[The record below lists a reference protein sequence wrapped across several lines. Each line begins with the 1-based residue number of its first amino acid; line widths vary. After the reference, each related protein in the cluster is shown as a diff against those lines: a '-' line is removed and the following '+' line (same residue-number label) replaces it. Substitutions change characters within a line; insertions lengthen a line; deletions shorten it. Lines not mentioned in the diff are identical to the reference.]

1 MIGFAGL
8 VARRLALLVTLLA
21 LVFAAVA
28 LLPGDAARAALGRNA
43 DPELLAAKRR
53 ELGLDR
59 PLPVRFWDWISGVAT
74 GDFGVTATGRS
85 VNDLLTAAA
94 PATLL
99 LGGIAF
105 TLTVIASLAA
115 GMVWAARPSGI
126 AARLLQ
132 PVTTT
137 VVALPEFVVAALLIA
152 VFAVATGWL
161 PAVTV
166 VDSSGYPASADMLVL
181 PVLALAL
188 PQIGWNTRVIRSAL
202 ADAARTPHVEH
213 AQLAGLSPVRIM
225 LRHITPVALPTIAA
239 SFATTIGMIL
249 GGALVVETLF
259 NYPGLGAL
267 LAGSVSERD
276 TAVAA
281 AVTAVTGAV
290 IMAVLLVAD
299 AIRNWSVR
307 GIRNREPGW
316 RGPVRSTPPMVRG
329 DLNGAPA
336 GVGATAD
343 STAPPGDRTRR

>member
-59 PLPVRFWDWISGVAT
+59 PLPARFWDWISGVAT

-85 VNDLLTAAA
+85 VNDLLAAAA

-115 GMVWAARPSGI
+115 GMAWAARPSGLL
-126 AARLLQ
+126 ARILQ

-137 VVALPEFVVAALLIA
+137 VVALPEFVLAALLIA
-152 VFAVATGWL
+152 LFSLATGWL

-166 VDSSGYPASADMLVL
+166 VDSSGYPASADMLIL

-188 PQIGWNTRVIRSAL
+188 PQIGWNARVIRSAL
-202 ADAARTPHVEH
+202 ADAERTPHVEY
-213 AQLAGLSPVRIM
+213 ARLAGLPPARIM
-225 LRHITPVALPTIAA
+225 LRHILPVALPTIAA
-239 SFATTIGMIL
+239 SFATSIGMLI

-267 LAGSVSERD
+267 LAGSVGERD

-281 AVTAVTGAV
+281 AVTAIAGAV
-290 IMAVLLVAD
+290 IMLVLILAD
-299 AIRNWSVR
+299 AIRSWSVR
-307 GIRNREPGW
+307 GLRSSD
-316 RGPVRSTPPMVRG
+316 PVRWLARRPVEQEVPVR
-329 DLNGAPA
+329 
-336 GVGATAD
+336 
-343 STAPPGDRTRR
+343 

>member
-1 MIGFAGL
+1 MITFAGL

-28 LLPGDAARAALGRNA
+28 LLPGDAARAALGRDA
-43 DPELLAAKRR
+43 DPASLAAKRH

-74 GDFGVTATGRS
+74 GDFGTTASGRS

-105 TLTVIASLAA
+105 ALTVVAALAA
-115 GMVWAARPSGI
+115 GMAWAARPSGLI
-126 AARLLQ
+126 ARILQ

-137 VVALPEFVVAALLIA
+137 VVALPEFVLAALLIGLFSLA
-152 VFAVATGWL
+152 AGWL

-166 VDSSGYPASADMLVL
+166 VDSSGYPADADMLIL

-188 PQIGWNTRVIRSAL
+188 PQIGWNARVIRSAL
-202 ADAARTPHVEH
+202 ADAARTPHVEY
-213 AQLAGLSPVRIM
+213 ARLAGLPPVRIM
-225 LRHITPVALPTIAA
+225 LRHILPVALPTIAA
-239 SFATTIGMIL
+239 SFATTVGMLI

-267 LAGSVSERD
+267 LAGSVGERD

-281 AVTAVTGAV
+281 AVTAITGTA
-290 IMAVLLVAD
+290 IIGVLLLSD
-299 AIRNWSVR
+299 AIRTWSVH
-307 GIRNREPGW
+307 GIRAPEPG
-316 RGPVRSTPPMVRG
+316 RRSLRRAATEEVRAR
-329 DLNGAPA
+329 
-336 GVGATAD
+336 
-343 STAPPGDRTRR
+343 